1 MANFLISF
9 PAAAMTLT
17 GDDLRRSDTE
27 SRKVVARAKA
37 EGVWVFG
44 AGIDERVTPELIG
57 ADGTITPGGY
67 PGAPPITGAAH
78 YGRFCRVQ
86 LAHTGRRRGLGRP
99 AGASLR
105 LPPRAA

>member
-1 MANFLISF
+1 
-9 PAAAMTLT
+9 MTLT

-67 PGAPPITGAAH
+67 PGAPPITGGFAVFNLPTRADAVVWAA
-78 YGRFCRVQ
+78 R
-86 LAHTGRRRGLGRP
+86 LAQACGCPQELREFLYDP
-99 AGASLR
+99 ESL
-105 LPPRAA
+105 A